1 MNTPKPFR
9 LIVLYAWLPDHLNPN
24 LPGPKYRPV
33 LVLDV
38 NPKTKELLVA
48 YGTSQNTQY
57 PGRGEFTV
65 HFDGLSK
72 PTKFCLGYQ
81 RWIPATDE
89 YLCKKNGQ
97 KNIIGY
103 LPRHYYDVLTDAIDD
118 LDD

>member
-24 LPGPKYRPV
+24 RPGPKYRPV

-38 NPKTKELLVA
+38 NSQTKELLVV
-48 YGTSQNTQY
+48 YGTSQKTEY
-57 PGRGEFTV
+57 PGKGEFTV
-65 HFDGLSK
+65 HFDGLTK

-81 RWIPATDE
+81 RWIPATDR
-89 YLCKKNGQ
+89 YLCKDGK

-103 LPRHYYDVLTDAIDD
+103 LPHDYYDVLRDAIKDIEH
-118 LDD
+118 